1 MFSKFTRQFS
11 LNNCPSGWWF
21 QPLWKIL
28 VSWDYYSQYMEKM
41 FETTNQS
48 LNVPLFHLLPASISV
63 AIQPPIHASGNQ
75 SCSLLLPRYVKAM
88 VPRHATKATIE
99 MFPQQKMVLQWIY
112 MCWIKG
118 DRMVIYTS
126 IWFKWI
132 IWMCLWWSCTNAQRT
147 NCT

>member
-1 MFSKFTRQFS
+1 
-11 LNNCPSGWWF
+11 
-21 QPLWKIL
+21 
-28 VSWDYYSQYMEKM
+28 M

-88 VPRHATKATIE
+88 VPRHATKATME
-99 MFPQQKMVLQWIY
+99 MFPQQKMVLQWIQY
-112 MCWIKG
+112 IYTYVLNKG

-126 IWFKWI
+126 I
-132 IWMCLWWSCTNAQRT
+132 
-147 NCT
+147 